1 MTAHIDGLQVLNSV
15 GVNEDEEGHI
25 NRAKQVHRWEV
36 RDHGLEIAD
45 VPLVPDWG
53 ALEAYEWDAVEALAE
68 QVVDVVGC
76 RR

>member
-45 VPLVPDWG
+45 VPLVPD
-53 ALEAYEWDAVEALAE
+53 
-68 QVVDVVGC
+68 
-76 RR
+76 